1 MIKPSLQQEEIANR
15 AIDWFYN
22 SSEQTFQI
30 SGGPG
35 TGKSFLLHYIV
46 SKLKLKP
53 YEVAPMTYTGA
64 AAIVMRLKGFSNAKT
79 MHSWLLK
86 VMKVPKK
93 DRNGKVIMDKYF
105 GIPETDII
113 FIPIDLPEDIK
124 LVVVDEG
131 KMVPEPMKKLLNE
144 QGRKVIVAGDINQLD
159 PVGYPPA
166 YIIDGEI
173 HYLTEIFRQK
183 QDSGIVWLSER
194 IKRDYPIHCGMYT
207 DCLVI
212 YDNEVTDDMILGS
225 DIILCGKN
233 DTREKLTKRVR
244 EGLLGIET
252 WLPQHG
258 ERVVCRNNRWDI
270 EVDGLNLAN
279 GLIGNVAN
287 YPTVLSV
294 DIDRF
299 EIDFTPLNVNSIFNK
314 VLINKKYFVAPFK
327 DKMQLKK
334 MKHKGDLFEFAYA
347 ITTHIAQGSEYSKG
361 IYFEEYLNKDIN
373 KQLNYTGLTRFK
385 DFCIYVKR
393 KRRLY

>member
-1 MIKPSLQQEEIANR
+1 MITPSVQQEEIANK

-46 SKLKLKP
+46 SRLNLEP

-64 AAIVMRLKGFSNAKT
+64 AAIVMRHKGFKNAKT
-79 MHSWLLK
+79 MHSWLLRVIK
-86 VMKVPKK
+86 RPKK
-93 DRNGKVIMDKYF
+93 DAHGKVIIDKYF
-105 GIPETDII
+105 NIPETELI
-113 FIPIDLPEDIK
+113 FVPIDLPSYIK

-166 YIIDGEI
+166 YIVSGKV

-183 QDSGIVWLSER
+183 QGSGIVWLSDR
-194 IKRDYPIHCGMYT
+194 IKNNQPIHCGMYS
-207 DCLVI
+207 DCMVV
-212 YDNEVTDDMILGS
+212 YNDEVTDRMMLSS

-233 DTREKLTKRVR
+233 DTRERLTSQIRQ
-244 EGLLGIET
+244 GLLHIDG
-252 WLPQHG
+252 WLPEHG
-258 ERVVCRNNRWDI
+258 ERVVCRNNRWEL

-279 GLIGNVAN
+279 GLLGTVAN

-299 EIDFTPLNVNSIFNK
+299 EIDFMPLNSNAIFNK
-314 VLINKKYFVAPFK
+314 VLVNKKYFTAPFK
-327 DKMQLKK
+327 DKMQLKT

-347 ITTHIAQGSEYSKG
+347 ITTHIAQGSEYSRG
-361 IYFEEYLNKDIN
+361 IYFEEYLNRTIN
-373 KQLNYTGLTRFK
+373 TQLNYTGLTRFK

-393 KRRLY
+393 RRRLY